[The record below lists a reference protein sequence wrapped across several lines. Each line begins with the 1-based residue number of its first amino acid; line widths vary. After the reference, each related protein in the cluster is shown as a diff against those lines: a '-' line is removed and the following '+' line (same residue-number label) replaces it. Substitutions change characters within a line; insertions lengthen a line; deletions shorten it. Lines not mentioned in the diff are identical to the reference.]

1 MEISPPLLPR
11 WLVKGRWL
19 RSLLLFCLSVGLVL
33 LTAIAAP
40 AQAARE
46 IAWEDLQPAK
56 VTIEDPMAHLPPEQY
71 ADMSSLARIG
81 WWIESGETSTDGPDA
96 ERAEELRRSLTDQGV
111 DVDGVLAELDAAR
124 QQWLQQSRGING
136 DLEGQSVKLA
146 GFVLPLD
153 VSASMLGQSANP
165 DRGHDEAKVRA
176 AQEER
181 QRSQN
186 QQSQNQQS
194 QNQQSQSQSALDQ
207 ASRFL
212 LVPYVGACVHVPPP
226 AANQMVYVEPRQE
239 LDSPG
244 LFERVW
250 LEGQLRQEP
259 GTYDLYLVDGVRQVN
274 ASYALDLKAIT
285 PYVPEGQSLFEVG
298 GHFEGPWWQSL
309 QARSSAM
316 VTGTLVAMRDRR
328 SPAALALGIGIAFA
342 YGVLHT
348 LGPGHGKAIIISY
361 FVGEGGSF
369 RKGVS
374 MGVRVAVFHVFSA
387 ILVAVLTDVVV
398 RQTIGSAPGSYRVV
412 RLISYGAIAAIG
424 AWMLWNA
431 TKPQPALAT
440 AVQADASG
448 ALLSEIS
455 ANPLSPNLMGAV
467 LQGDDQLNIQQ
478 QFAQHQFEG
487 DCGCY
492 SCIDPKRSGG
502 WLSLAIGAVP
512 CSGALL
518 VLIYGLANDLL
529 WPAVL
534 MVVAISVGMAIALS
548 GIGVVAI
555 WGRQFADRRIA
566 AGQSDRRQQQL
577 FRGLRVAGALC
588 VLLVGTFLFGLTLSS
603 PMLPLLA

>member
-1 MEISPPLLPR
+1 MEIFLSSLFR
-11 WLVKGRWL
+11 WLFRRRSL
-19 RSLLLFCLSVGLVL
+19 RSLLLFCLSGGLVL
-33 LTAIAAP
+33 ATAIAAP

-56 VTIEDPMAHLPPEQY
+56 ATIEDPMAHLPPEQY

-81 WWIESGETSTDGPDA
+81 WWIESGETSSDGPDA
-96 ERAEELRRSLTDQGV
+96 ERAEELRRSLTEQGV
-111 DVDGVLAELDAAR
+111 AVDAVLAELDAAR

-153 VSASMLGQSANP
+153 VSASMLEQSIKSEN
-165 DRGHDEAKVRA
+165 GHDEAKVQA
-176 AQEER
+176 AQR
-181 QRSQN
+181 QRAQGPRSQDPR
-186 QQSQNQQS
+186 SQDLRS
-194 QNQQSQSQSALDQ
+194 QDQSASEQ

-226 AANQMVYVEPRQE
+226 AANQMVYVEPSQE
-239 LDSPG
+239 LDTPG
-244 LFERVW
+244 LFDRVW
-250 LEGQLRQEP
+250 LEGQLRQQP
-259 GTYDLYLVDGVRQVN
+259 GTYDLYLVDGVRQVR

-285 PYVPEGQSLFEVG
+285 PYIPEGQGLFDVG

-316 VTGTLVAMRDRR
+316 ITGTLVAMRDRR

-431 TKPQPALAT
+431 TAPSPALAASPSAPAGT
-440 AVQADASG
+440 LAADA
-448 ALLSEIS
+448 AV
-455 ANPLSPNLMGAV
+455 NPLSPNLIRAV
-467 LQGDDQLNIQQ
+467 LEEDSQLNIQE
-478 QFAQHQFEG
+478 QFAPHQFEG

-492 SCIDPKRSGG
+492 SCIDPQRSGG
-502 WLSLAIGAVP
+502 WLALAIGAVP

-548 GIGVVAI
+548 GIGVAAI
-555 WGRQFADRRIA
+555 WGRRFADRRISL
-566 AGQSDRRQQQL
+566 GKSTRHQQRL
-577 FRGLRVAGALC
+577 FRGLRVAGAAC
-588 VLLVGTFLFGLTLSS
+588 VLLVGMFLFGMTLSL
-603 PMLPLLA
+603 PTLPLLS